1 MFWPFRVSRFVTV
14 PTYLSTYLPT
24 YLSIHRFVKVAS
36 RFSLLNHRIPSIA
49 CLFETFLRAS
59 EFSKTK
65 CIVSAL
71 PCAPPPLPPLCF
83 EFRKS
88 SLRERLS
95 WNGARIKDFFFF
107 WDKVSRRNTFVFS
120 FRNVSEIIK
129 DRCVVYER
137 KKMTINKWAG
147 INGIYFK
154 QIAVKIISSNN
165 YYSFPRRTVFQTI
178 NEER

>member
-1 MFWPFRVSRFVTV
+1 MPLLLVLAVSSFPFCNS
-14 PTYLSTYLPT
+14 TYLPIHLPT
-24 YLSIHRFVKVAS
+24 YLSIYPPVCKSCEPILAAEPSNTIDSLFVRNFPARFWIFQNQMY
-36 RFSLLNHRIPSIA
+36 RF
-49 CLFETFLRAS
+49 RAS
-59 EFSKTK
+59 VCT
-65 CIVSAL
+65 
-71 PCAPPPLPPLCF
+71 PPLPPLCF

-95 WNGARIKDFFFF
+95 WNGARIKDFFF

-137 KKMTINKWAG
+137 KKMTINKRAG

-154 QIAVKIISSNN
+154 QIAVKII
-165 YYSFPRRTVFQTI
+165 YI
-178 NEER
+178 IE

>member
-1 MFWPFRVSRFVTV
+1 MQRNEATDFTLLHPHLAHKSTTHPIRQIDPTLRQISPRIISASSFQTANEENFLPICLSPATSFSCYIPNKTHSKFTCRCYLFWPFRVSRFVTV

-36 RFSLLNHRIPSIA
+36 RFSLLNHRIPLIA

-95 WNGARIKDFFFF
+95 
-107 WDKVSRRNTFVFS
+107 
-120 FRNVSEIIK
+120 
-129 DRCVVYER
+129 
-137 KKMTINKWAG
+137 
-147 INGIYFK
+147 
-154 QIAVKIISSNN
+154 
-165 YYSFPRRTVFQTI
+165 
-178 NEER
+178 